1 MATKKIRE
9 LTQATSANDT
19 DVMII
24 EDAVDTK
31 YITFANLI
39 TGIKNKITSVA
50 SLATARHI
58 DGMSFNGTAD
68 IAHRASCTTAAT
80 TVAKTAALS
89 DYALKT
95 GGWVAVN
102 FSSGNTAA
110 AATLNVNS
118 TGAKAIYYKGAA
130 VPAGYIAAGA
140 TVLLV
145 YNGTQY
151 DIIGELCQSQIDS
164 LNSNFQTEGASMQS
178 RINALDVS
186 LTGLAGRSSYVKTV
200 GIDAGKVSNMGFITN
215 VGRFTV
221 MIVGNAGGN
230 GTIFLLIPL
239 NTASSSITT
248 IGSVMTVTGITSL
261 GSQGGFTASLIR
273 EGADLYR
280 LKIYGYPALLGSVVT
295 FYAPESVAIQYAS
308 QADA

>member
-9 LTQATSANDT
+9 LTQAASANDT

-164 LNSNFQTEGASMQS
+164 LNSNFQTEGASMQ
-178 RINALDVS
+178 AQ
-186 LTGLAGRSSYVKTV
+186 
-200 GIDAGKVSNMGFITN
+200 IDA
-215 VGRFTV
+215 
-221 MIVGNAGGN
+221 
-230 GTIFLLIPL
+230 
-239 NTASSSITT
+239 
-248 IGSVMTVTGITSL
+248 IGSNLEIEEVSSAYTLANAATGTL
-261 GSQGGFTASLIR
+261 A
-273 EGADLYR
+273 AY
-280 LKIYGYPALLGSVVT
+280 KMGSVVFLSGDINLPST
-295 FYAPESVAIQYAS
+295 YTTDSVFIFATTTLRPKKNEFISAMRGVSGATGTACRVYMGTNGYL
-308 QADA
+308 QAYCTAGSSGAFRFSAVYIV